1 MATTQGASTTIGRG
15 LGLLRYPMWGGIAAL
30 LLAPLVAMRMG
41 AEGVNWTAFDFIFA
55 GVVLGGAGLLAE
67 AVGLYTRTW
76 PARLIGLG
84 LIGLGVVGVW
94 AMAVSGAL

>member
-1 MATTQGASTTIGRG
+1 MAATQNTHDTLKRG

-84 LIGLGVVGVW
+84 LIGAAVLGVW
-94 AMAVSGAL
+94 AWAVA